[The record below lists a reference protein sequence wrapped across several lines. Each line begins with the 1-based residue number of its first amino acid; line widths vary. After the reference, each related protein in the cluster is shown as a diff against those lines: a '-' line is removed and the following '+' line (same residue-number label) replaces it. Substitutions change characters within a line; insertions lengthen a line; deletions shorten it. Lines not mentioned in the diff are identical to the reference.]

1 MIISYN
7 RNNHTKKG
15 TKNYCWN
22 FDQKKKIYYCWNIL
36 VIYTGTASN
45 FNKGARN
52 KSLNH

>member
-15 TKNYCWN
+15 TKNYSWN
-22 FDQKKKIYYCWNIL
+22 VL
-36 VIYTGTASN
+36 VIYTGTAQHTSN
-45 FNKGARN
+45 FKSYAKGART